1 MKLVRLI
8 EFHFFFYRSS
18 MVKTI
23 YHEVI
28 LQDHFPTSIYRES
41 LGCEKVPRQEVTI
54 NICLASRLLRLQRDS
69 GGLTGARLY
78 SCDVMLRFALYLV
91 LEQVEEGPFK
101 VAK

>member
-1 MKLVRLI
+1 MMRNAWKL
-8 EFHFFFYRSS
+8 SS

-54 NICLASRLLRLQRDS
+54 NICLASRFYDYNAIQED
-69 GGLTGARLY
+69 
-78 SCDVMLRFALYLV
+78 
-91 LEQVEEGPFK
+91 
-101 VAK
+101 